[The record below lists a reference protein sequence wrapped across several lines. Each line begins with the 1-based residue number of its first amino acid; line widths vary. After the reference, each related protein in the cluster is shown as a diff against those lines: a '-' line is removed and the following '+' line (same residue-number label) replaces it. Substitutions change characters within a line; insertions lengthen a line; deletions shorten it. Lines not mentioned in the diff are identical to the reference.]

1 MSAIFQCQLFNG
13 FTLHEINQFLRR
25 FSIETITYQKG
36 DSLVNKNEPVNAIG
50 IIESGEVEE
59 IGKGLLHKAGN
70 TFGEN
75 LLFAKDSTY
84 PSQLVATS
92 TTQVLYLKKDQLVQ
106 ALSSYS
112 KFLHNYLTVLSY
124 QAQSL
129 TEELSLLSQA
139 SIRDKIIAYIKS
151 IYKGDLTVPIGT
163 TKEELAKRLNVKRP
177 SLSRELIYM
186 RMDGILSTDRKNF
199 YILKPEY
206 FG

>member
-1 MSAIFQCQLFNG
+1 
-13 FTLHEINQFLRR
+13 
-25 FSIETITYQKG
+25 
-36 DSLVNKNEPVNAIG
+36 LVNKNEPVNAIG

-112 KFLHNYLTVLSY
+112 KFLQNYLTVLSY

-139 SIRDKIIAYIKS
+139 SIRDKIITYIKS
-151 IYKGDLTVPIGT
+151 IYTGDSTVPIGT

>member
-112 KFLHNYLTVLSY
+112 KFLQNYLTVLSY

-139 SIRDKIIAYIKS
+139 SIRDKIITYIKS
-151 IYKGDLTVPIGT
+151 IYTGDSTVPKGRVGQT
-163 TKEELAKRLNVKRP
+163 
-177 SLSRELIYM
+177 S
-186 RMDGILSTDRKNF
+186 
-199 YILKPEY
+199 
-206 FG
+206 